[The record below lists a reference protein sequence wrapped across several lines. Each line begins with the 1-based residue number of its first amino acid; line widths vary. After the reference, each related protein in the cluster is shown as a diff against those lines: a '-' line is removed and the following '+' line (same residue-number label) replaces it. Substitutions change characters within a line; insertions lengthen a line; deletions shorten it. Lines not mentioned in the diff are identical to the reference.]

1 MVPNNEWPQAP
12 LDVPIFGLKELEVS
26 EYVLFPR
33 ESYIRLTGS
42 SSFPRRPT
50 FLILYHPL
58 LPTLAASSLSFLAR
72 SLASHTPSEPLR
84 HTHISFAH
92 CYKSQAGW
100 RDVLR
105 RFRRGDG
112 LLYDLEFLEDP
123 ESRRRVAA
131 FGFYAGFAG
140 AAAGAL
146 AYVRQK
152 EEGGKGVLRDLIP
165 YDNEEAMISHVRKSI
180 ESLGEGGVGNV
191 KALVIGAMG
200 RCGSG
205 AVDAFRKI
213 GLKDENIVKWDMEE
227 TKKGGPFPEL
237 LDGTSRPVSSLT

>member
-1 MVPNNEWPQAP
+1 M
-12 LDVPIFGLKELEVS
+12 
-26 EYVLFPR
+26 
-33 ESYIRLTGS
+33 
-42 SSFPRRPT
+42 
-50 FLILYHPL
+50 
-58 LPTLAASSLSFLAR
+58 
-72 SLASHTPSEPLR
+72 
-84 HTHISFAH
+84 
-92 CYKSQAGW
+92 
-100 RDVLR
+100 
-105 RFRRGDG
+105 
-112 LLYDLEFLEDP
+112 
-123 ESRRRVAA
+123 AA

-152 EEGGKGVLRDLIP
+152 EEGGKGVLRDLVP

-237 LDGTSRPVSSLT
+237 LDGKSTFPSFP